1 MKIIR
6 INFFSKPMSNSSSN
20 YLWAVTTTFLFVFSL
35 IKEYLLPERFFYD
48 ALAIS
53 SFIQKKADFTIGDSY
68 SSTAAFYSIFSVTD
82 NSIFLSIISAILIFS
97 SFYVYSSKSNANR
110 LTFLE
115 FSSVVFFMFL
125 SLTFMTMISKD
136 LIVLILVTPFI
147 YFAKKGTI
155 GLITWSLLAT
165 LYAVYF
171 RAYWFLFI
179 TMFWGIYLL
188 LALTRKPLLLLIAIP
203 SALLVLSFIFSYV
216 LGTDLDSFRMTI
228 NNYRL
233 DNNYEDVRT
242 AILPWIAGS
251 GPIISWI
258 NTVIT
263 WLTLII
269 PIPLIILFSPYY
281 LIISFFIMLLFF
293 KFWKKIINEIT
304 ERKNPEIAAC
314 GSLII
319 SFTVIQSVFEPDYGS
334 YVRHLAPL
342 YPIIFFVILKGNRSK
357 AASKNVNT
365 Q

>member
-20 YLWAVTTTFLFVFSL
+20 YLWVLATTFLFVFSL
-35 IKEYLLPERFFYD
+35 IKENLLPERFFYD
-48 ALAIS
+48 ASAIS
-53 SFIQKKADFTIGDSY
+53 NFIQRKADFTIGDSY
-68 SSTAAFYSIFSVTD
+68 ASTAAFYSIFSVTD
-82 NSIFLSIISAILIFS
+82 NSIFLSTISAILTFL
-97 SFYVYSSKSNANR
+97 SFYIYSSKSNSSR
-110 LTFLE
+110 LTSLE
-115 FSSVVFFMFL
+115 FSSVIFFMFL

-136 LIVLILVTPFI
+136 LIVLIIVTPFI
-147 YFAKKGTI
+147 YFVKKGTI
-155 GLITWSLLAT
+155 GLLTWSLLAL

-179 TMFWGIYLL
+179 AMFWGVYLL
-188 LALTRKPLLLLIAIP
+188 LGFTRKPSLLLIAIP
-203 SALLVLSFIFSYV
+203 SALLILSFIFSYA
-216 LGTDLDSFRMTI
+216 LGTDLDNFRMTI

-233 DNNYEDVRT
+233 DNNYEDTRT

-263 WLTLII
+263 WFTLII

-281 LIISFFIMLLFF
+281 LIISFFIMLMFL
-293 KFWKKIINEIT
+293 KFWKKIINEIK
-304 ERKNPEIAAC
+304 ERRSPEIAAC

-319 SFTVIQSVFEPDYGS
+319 SFTAIQSVFEPDYGS

-342 YPIIFFVILKGNRSK
+342 YPMVFFVILKDSRSK
-357 AASKNVNT
+357 TPSKNFNNK
-365 Q
+365 